1 MREEKELGKLIKER
15 FDREIKPQAIKSKK
29 PFFTNDPKITKG
41 ITFGERVFKREMNK
55 DKARVG
61 YEELLE
67 KLEKT

>member
-29 PFFTNDPKITKG
+29 LFFTNDPKITKG

-55 DKARVG
+55 DKARMG

-67 KLEKT
+67 KLEET